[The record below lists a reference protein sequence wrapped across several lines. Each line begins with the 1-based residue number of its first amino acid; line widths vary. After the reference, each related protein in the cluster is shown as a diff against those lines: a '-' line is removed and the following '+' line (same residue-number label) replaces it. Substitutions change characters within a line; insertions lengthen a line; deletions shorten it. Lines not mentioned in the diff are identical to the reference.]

1 MKNVYLLNYSVKG
14 IKSLD
19 KLIQLSFYKQNITR
33 NIDTEMYNVK
43 GIYGMNGS
51 GKSAIVNSIDILR
64 NLILNPDYLNDPIIQ
79 KYLNSIINK
88 KEKSLFIEINYLMKK
103 YDKYFL
109 LGYNIRLKKNQ
120 FQKYIIDEESLYLR
134 KRYSQSD
141 NKKDIYIVK
150 QGSLEYIN
158 KSIIKDNERL
168 EIEFKTLNLLETATL
183 SALVN
188 ERILVYFKK
197 NMDNHNFYDYL
208 NMHIEFGSKL
218 FAYLDNSDNHRNYIS
233 NRYLKNYDDDVVDEH
248 TVYSALNNMVNI
260 YQNDLCNLS
269 ISRYIVPKELYSNFE
284 LEVKQLYHFIR
295 LFKMNLKSIEIEKRE
310 NQDVWICDLIMNY
323 DLYKIHV
330 EYESTGIKKLVR
342 LFAYLKKMVDGNIV
356 FIDELDSN
364 LHDVY
369 LCSLLEYLMD
379 YGQGQLCFT
388 THNVGPMEIL
398 RHRKNSL
405 DFISENHEV
414 VSWIKNGNYSPI
426 NLYRNGMISGCPF
439 NVDSIDFIRVFGTG
453 RQSD

>member
-168 EIEFKTLNLLETATL
+168 EIESKTLNLLETATL

-188 ERILVYFKK
+188 ERIFVYFKK

-310 NQDVWICDLIMNY
+310 NQGVWICDLIMNY